1 MVALVWKCY
10 ADMLCCWGKNSV
22 WPYLLAARQSDDE
35 NFACSPAATAD
46 ALFTHSPTLIHTHL
60 RERKI
65 MEHPRLPYNDDD
77 KVSYAPLYTPRRRG
91 NEKYTF

>member
-22 WPYLLAARQSDDE
+22 WPYLLAARQSDDQ
-35 NFACSPAATAD
+35 NFALARSPRSRRS
-46 ALFTHSPTLIHTHL
+46 FYSPTLYM
-60 RERKI
+60 RARKI
-65 MEHPRLPYNDDD
+65 MEHPQPPYNDDD
-77 KVSYAPLYTPRRRG
+77 KVSYAPLIRRRG